1 MPSKISTK
9 FSSAE
14 RRAKQRRLFWVRL
27 YIIVFF
33 VLFFIFGLAIL
44 SGQSFWTIKTYI
56 IEGNKTISTSRIL
69 EITNENT
76 KGRYL
81 ALFARNNF
89 LIYPREKIEQ
99 AIEKEFKTIKTIE
112 VSWQAW
118 QVVSIN
124 IVERKP
130 YAVWCGESF
139 NTDQACYF
147 IDHSSFVFDQAPNF
161 SGPIYLKF
169 FGQVSEEGFYL
180 KDEFGLLNSLI
191 KKLSD
196 INIEV
201 RAAAFDGH
209 DFTFYLSSGVKII
222 FNDRNGGIVKN
233 FDNLFLALNSGNLDL
248 HKNIESLDYV
258 DLRFESRVVVGKR
271 AGTK

>member
-33 VLFFIFGLAIL
+33 VLVFVFGLAIL
-44 SGQSFWTIKTYI
+44 SGQDFWTIKTYLVQ
-56 IEGNKTISTSRIL
+56 GNNTIPTSRIL
-69 EITNENT
+69 EIANENT
-76 KGRYL
+76 RGRYL
-81 ALFARNNF
+81 ALYARNNF

-99 AIEKEFKTIKTIE
+99 AIEKEFKTVKNIE
-112 VSWQAW
+112 VGWQSW

-130 YAVWCGESF
+130 YAVWCGEHI

-147 IDHSSFVFDQAPNF
+147 IDHSSFVFDKAPNF

-169 FGQVSEEGFYL
+169 FGPVSEEGFYF
-180 KDEFGLLNSLI
+180 KDEFTLLNSLI

-196 INIEV
+196 SGLEV
-201 RAAAFDGH
+201 RTVDFDGH

-222 FNDRNGGIVKN
+222 FNDRNGGFVKN

-248 HKNIESLDYV
+248 HKNTESLDYV
-258 DLRFESRVVVGKR
+258 DLRFESRVVIGKKI
-271 AGTK
+271 GTK